1 MAKMSLYR
9 GLDREALGQ
18 AYDNGAAVPDSARK
32 MADYARR
39 SAAVYDSFA
48 VKRDLAYGEGLRQRL
63 DWIAGPRLGAP
74 TFAFIHGG
82 YWQARAKENFAH
94 VAAGPL
100 ARGFNVALIGYTL
113 GPEARMGQ
121 IVEEIGLAVDFLASY
136 LPDWGADRRRLCLA
150 GHSAGGHLAAC
161 HRTHPAV
168 SLMLGISGLYDLEPI
183 RLCALNDKLDLTPE
197 EVAAH
202 SPARHITAGAKT
214 LLTVGAIELPELI
227 RQTSDYAQLLR
238 RHGEAVAEI
247 AAPGH
252 DHFDVLETI
261 ARPDGAALEAVAV
274 AFS

>member
-1 MAKMSLYR
+1 MSFYR
-9 GLDREALGQ
+9 GMDRETLGR
-18 AYDNGAAVPDSARK
+18 AYHNGGAVPDAADK

-39 SAAVYDSFA
+39 SAAVYDSFE
-48 VKRDLAYGEGLRQRL
+48 VKRDLAYGEGARQRL
-63 DWIAGPRLGAP
+63 DWIPGPRVGAP

-82 YWQARAKENFAH
+82 YWQARAKEEFAH

-100 ARGFNVALIGYTL
+100 ARGFNVALIDYTL

-121 IVEEIGLAVDFLASY
+121 IVEEIGQAVDFLASC

-161 HRTHPAV
+161 HRNHPAV
-168 SLMLGISGLYDLEPI
+168 SLVLGISGLYDLEPI
-183 RLCALNDKLDLTPE
+183 RLCYLNDKLDLTPD
-197 EVAAH
+197 EVADH
-202 SPARHITAGAKT
+202 SPDRHIIPGAKT

-227 RQTSDYAQLLR
+227 RQTSDYAVHLR
-238 RHGEAVAEI
+238 AQGERVEEV

-252 DHFDVLETI
+252 DHFTVLETI
-261 ARPDGAALEAVAV
+261 ALPDGPALEAVAV